1 MMAKRLYLGRYS
13 GNGGAYELGTAR
25 EYWSAKDGFNLLGFV
40 KFFCPKEFEEI
51 TGIKLKPGEIRR
63 VKSITI
69 DLEEP
74 S

>member
-1 MMAKRLYLGRYS
+1 MMAKSLYLG
-13 GNGGAYELGTAR
+13 LGTR
-25 EYWSAKDGFNLLGFV
+25 YDSYEFGTTKKGWDPDEGFPRLRWV
-40 KFFCPKEFEEI
+40 KSFCSKELTDY

-69 DLEEP
+69 DLEP

>member
-1 MMAKRLYLGRYS
+1 MVKKLFLGRDIW
-13 GNGGAYELGTAR
+13 GLYELGTVKKGWNPH
-25 EYWSAKDGFNLLGFV
+25 EGFPVSNWV
-40 KFFCPKEFEEI
+40 KSFCVAEFEAI

-69 DLEEP
+69 DLEPP